1 MKRFAQRLALLVG
14 TLFVLLVLL
23 EIGLRV
29 AASLVERERGGA
41 RGETTILCLGDS
53 HTFGLHVPPALSYPA
68 LLQRELDPSARAIG
82 VVNYG
87 VPGRNSA
94 ALLRQLPEY
103 LESVAPNLVL
113 VLVGFNDSWNFDGAN
128 PGETTDDLQGDT
140 ADDSANADPSFL
152 EGLRIARLFRLAR
165 LNLAGRDSPRAP
177 RVFEADG
184 RMMVEENGVIRPA
197 AAGGKAFGVIEGAA
211 LRAQVSRNVEV
222 IVQRI
227 RARGARPLLLTYATE
242 NQPYFVDLNQNARDL
257 ATRLG
262 CDLVELAI
270 PFRESIAREGY
281 ATLFFGDDHPNA
293 RGNELFARHVANVLV
308 ERGLVTRVASEVR
321 APVTAHA
328 ALEVASIG
336 DGLELRV
343 SGPKDRD
350 FQIAFSPK
358 LEPPLVF
365 HGVPLPLA
373 DDPMLERSLENLNL
387 RGRTDGSGAASVR
400 VDLEKLGAARET
412 VIHGVVVFFDPA
424 GKGGLGAI
432 SKALTVRVP

>member
-1 MKRFAQRLALLVG
+1 MKRFAQRLVLLLG

-23 EIGLRV
+23 EVGLRI

-53 HTFGLHVPPALSYPA
+53 HTFGLHVPPSLSYPA

-103 LESVAPNLVL
+103 LQSVAPDLVL

-128 PGETTDDLQGDT
+128 PSET
-140 ADDSANADPSFL
+140 ADDLASAADEPSFL

-165 LNLAGRDSPRAP
+165 LNLAGRDTPRAP

-184 RMMVEENGVIRPA
+184 RMMVEENGVVRPA

-211 LRAQVSRNVEV
+211 LRAQVSRNVEA

-227 RARGARPLLLTYATE
+227 RAVGARPVLLTYATE

-293 RGNELFARHVANVLV
+293 RGNELFARLVANVLV
-308 ERGLVTRVASEVR
+308 ERGLVTRVAAEVS
-321 APVTAHA
+321 ALGTDHA

-350 FQIAFSPK
+350 FQIAFSPR
-358 LEPPLVF
+358 LDPPLEF
-365 HGVPLPLA
+365 HGVLLPLA

-400 VDLEKLGAARET
+400 VDLEKLGAARDT
-412 VIHGVVVFFDPA
+412 VIHGVAVFFDPA

-432 SKALTVRVP
+432 SKALSVRVP